1 MLVFSQRQT
10 GLHELLRELLGE
22 YAVGT
27 NSDVL
32 ARTNG
37 EQRRVL
43 DLGTGTGQWCVT
55 SFLCLRLRSQPL
67 ADHFKYRVLDMA
79 QRFPHARFYGVD
91 IGACFRK

>member
-37 EQRRVL
+37 EQRRIL
-43 DLGTGTGQWCVT
+43 DLGTGTGQW
-55 SFLCLRLRSQPL
+55 
-67 ADHFKYRVLDMA
+67 
-79 QRFPHARFYGVD
+79 
-91 IGACFRK
+91 